1 MKRLHT
7 VAVLAFTLFMSM
19 MDSAQAFDAG
29 VLSYNVTDA
38 VANTVEVTGRA
49 SGNTDTVILIPA
61 SVTDSGTTYSVTT
74 IGAAAFQNNSLT
86 SVTIGNSVT
95 TIGNSA
101 FNDNNLTSVTI
112 PDSVTTIEAAAFQ
125 SNSLTSVTF
134 LGDFGTFSLNIFE
147 RNGSLETIC
156 TVEGAS
162 GWPQTFTPNT
172 GPSGSVT
179 TTTCGSPATPVPA
192 LPLFGLLALG
202 GLVGLFGLRKLKT

>member
-1 MKRLHT
+1 M
-7 VAVLAFTLFMSM
+7 
-19 MDSAQAFDAG
+19 
-29 VLSYNVTDA
+29 
-38 VANTVEVTGRA
+38 
-49 SGNTDTVILIPA
+49 
-61 SVTDSGTTYSVTT
+61 
-74 IGAAAFQNNSLT
+74 
-86 SVTIGNSVT
+86 
-95 TIGNSA
+95 
-101 FNDNNLTSVTI
+101 TI
-112 PDSVTTIEAAAFQ
+112 PDSVTTIEASAFQ

-134 LGDFGTFSLNIFE
+134 LGDFGTFSLNMFE

-202 GLVGLFGLRKLKT
+202 GLLGLFGLRKLKK